1 MSLKSILAALTI
13 LGSSSLAMAD
23 VYGAQNGSFHQVQTV
38 PAPVIVKP
46 APIVRPIF
54 NPIPKPPVAVDD
66 CNNTT
71 LGGDSSAYNGPIGTK
86 TWGES
91 WVALTQPT
99 RIDRG
104 REFFH
109 IGEQAGRFDQLKL
122 ENTAGRS
129 YITQVLVEYA
139 NGKSQVVHLNENLNA
154 SNPCITINLSGRD
167 RAISRIVVYGS
178 TARHSSYQILA
189 A

>member
-13 LGSSSLAMAD
+13 LGSSSLALAD
-23 VYGAQNGSFHQVQTV
+23 NYGRPVPVVNATQVERPVVRGFGTPQPKPV
-38 PAPVIVKP
+38 VIVG
-46 APIVRPIF
+46 
-54 NPIPKPPVAVDD
+54 DD

-86 TWGES
+86 S
-91 WVALTQPT
+91 WRGGWVDLTAPT

-109 IGEQAGRFDQLKL
+109 IGAQAGRFDTLKL
-122 ENTAGRS
+122 ENKAGSS
-129 YITQVLVEYA
+129 YISQVLVEFA
-139 NGKSQVVHLNENLNA
+139 DGKSQVVHLNENLSA
-154 SNPCITINLSGRD
+154 SNPCITIDLQGHD
-167 RAISRIVVYGS
+167 REIGRIVVYGS
-178 TARHSSYQILA
+178 TARHSSYQIMA